1 MPQLAYV
8 DGRVRPLR
16 HAAVSVEDRGLQ
28 FADALYEVTAV
39 LNGRLLD
46 WDAHCARLRRG
57 LTALAIDF
65 AMTDAALG
73 LAARHLVRRNGHA
86 EALLYLQLSRGVARR
101 DHVFPGNAAASLVMT
116 VRRFD
121 FSGRASLQQRGVA
134 VITQP
139 DERWGRVEIKTTGLL
154 PNVLA
159 KQAARVAGA
168 FEAWLV
174 TPDGVVREG
183 GSTNAWI
190 VRDGRLI
197 THPLSPHILGGI
209 ARATLLRLAREA
221 QIAVEE
227 RPFTLAEALA
237 ADEAL
242 LTSTT
247 APLLPV
253 VRIDGADVGD
263 GTPGPM
269 AVRLAALVAD
279 EVARQTG
286 WRAPVR

>member
-8 DGRVRPLR
+8 DGRILPLR
-16 HAAVSVEDRGLQ
+16 EASVPVEDRGLQ

-39 LNGRLLD
+39 MNGRLLD
-46 WDAHCARLRRG
+46 WDAHLARLRRG
-57 LTALAIDF
+57 LAALAIDF
-65 AMTDAALG
+65 PMSDAALG
-73 LAARHLVRRNGHA
+73 IAARNLVRRNGHG
-86 EALLYLQLSRGVARR
+86 EALLYMQLSRGVARR
-101 DHVFPGNAAASLVMT
+101 DHVFPGKARASLVMT

-121 FSGRASLQQRGVA
+121 FAQRVRQQRTGIA
-134 VITQP
+134 VITRP
-139 DERWGRVEIKTTGLL
+139 DDRWGRVEIKTTGLL

-159 KQAARVAGA
+159 KQAAKAAGA

-190 VRDGRLI
+190 VAGGRLI

-209 ARATLLRLAREA
+209 ARATLIRLARDA
-221 QIAVEE
+221 QIVVEE
-227 RPFTLAEALA
+227 RAFTLAEALA

-253 VRIDGADVGD
+253 VTIDGRPVGS

-269 AVRLAALVAD
+269 AARLAALVAD
-279 EVARQTG
+279 EMERQTG
-286 WRAPVR
+286 WRG